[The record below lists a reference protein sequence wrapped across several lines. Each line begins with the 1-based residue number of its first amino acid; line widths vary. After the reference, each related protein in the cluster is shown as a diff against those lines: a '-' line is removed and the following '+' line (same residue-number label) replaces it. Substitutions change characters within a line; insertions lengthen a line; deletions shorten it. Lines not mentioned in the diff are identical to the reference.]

1 MTRQPTSILLPQD
14 LDLLRVSGLHKAYPG
29 GQEVLKGVD
38 LSFRPG
44 EFVAILGLSGA
55 GKSTFLR
62 CINRLVEPTSGRIL
76 VPGKVVDRPDEAI
89 IDITRIGRR
98 DLQRWRRRVGMV
110 FQQFNLAKR
119 LTVLENV
126 LSGSL
131 GYADPLLSSLRMFS
145 EQERARAL
153 RNLDRV
159 GLLPLA
165 YQRADAIS
173 GGQQQRV
180 AIARALMQCP
190 ALILGDEPVASLDPK
205 LSLSIL
211 ELMRTICREDGI
223 TVLVCLHVLDLAR
236 RFADRVVGFAGGQV
250 VFDGGPD
257 RLDEASIRRIYQ
269 ARTEEL
275 RGFTA

>member
-1 MTRQPTSILLPQD
+1 MSRQPTSILLPRDAD
-14 LDLLRVSGLHKAYPG
+14 LIQVTGLHKTYPG

-38 LSFRPG
+38 LAFRPG

-62 CINRLVEPTSGRIL
+62 CLNRLVEPTSGRIL
-76 VPGKVVDRPDEAI
+76 VPGMVVDRPADAVV
-89 IDITRIGRR
+89 DIVRVSGPE
-98 DLQRWRRRVGMV
+98 LQRWRRRVGMV

-119 LTVLENV
+119 LSVIDNV
-126 LSGSL
+126 LAGSL
-131 GYADPLLSSLRMFS
+131 GYAHPMLSSLRMFS
-145 EQERARAL
+145 DQEQARAL

-190 ALILGDEPVASLDPK
+190 AMILGDEPVASLDPK

-211 ELMRTICREDGI
+211 ELMRNICREDNI
-223 TVLVCLHVLDLAR
+223 TVLVCLHVLELAKR
-236 RFADRVVGFAGGQV
+236 YADRVIGFAGGQV
-250 VFDGGPD
+250 VFDGPPD
-257 RLDEASIRRIYQ
+257 KLDDLSIRRIYQ

-275 RGFTA
+275 RGFSV

>member
-1 MTRQPTSILLPQD
+1 MTRQPTSILLPRD
-14 LDLLRVSGLHKAYPG
+14 LDLVQVSGLHKTYPG

-62 CINRLVEPTSGRIL
+62 CLNRLVEPTSGRIL
-76 VPGKVVDRPDEAI
+76 VPGMVVDRPDDAVV
-89 IDITRIGRR
+89 DIVRVKGQE
-98 DLQRWRRRVGMV
+98 LQRWRRRVGMV

-119 LTVLENV
+119 LSVLDNV

-131 GYADPLLSSLRMFS
+131 GYAHPTLSSFRLFS

-190 ALILGDEPVASLDPK
+190 AMILGDEPVASLDPK

-211 ELMRTICREDGI
+211 ELMRNICREDGI
-223 TVLVCLHVLDLAR
+223 TVLVCLHVLDLAKR
-236 RFADRVVGFAGGQV
+236 YADRVIGFAGGQV
-250 VFDGGPD
+250 VFDGPPD
-257 RLDEASIRRIYQ
+257 KLDDISIRRIYQ

-275 RGFTA
+275 KGFSA